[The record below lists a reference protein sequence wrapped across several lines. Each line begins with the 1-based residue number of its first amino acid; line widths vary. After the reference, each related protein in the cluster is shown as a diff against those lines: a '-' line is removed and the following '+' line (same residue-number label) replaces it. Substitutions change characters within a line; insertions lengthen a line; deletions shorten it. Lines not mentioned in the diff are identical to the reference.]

1 MAADSAAIKA
11 DTSASVESLKEKAE
25 AKVKGIQGEIKASEE
40 GPGVL
45 GALIKWVPHAYSY
58 TLTS

>member
-1 MAADSAAIKA
+1 
-11 DTSASVESLKEKAE
+11 VESLKEKAE
-25 AKVKGIQGEIKASEE
+25 AKVKGLQGEIKASEE